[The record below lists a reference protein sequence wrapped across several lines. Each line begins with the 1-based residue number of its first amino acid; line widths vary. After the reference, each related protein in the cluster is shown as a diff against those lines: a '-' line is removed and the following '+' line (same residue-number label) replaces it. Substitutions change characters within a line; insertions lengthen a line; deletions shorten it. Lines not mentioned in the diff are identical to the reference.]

1 MFPNQ
6 MFDLIGGGVAPN
18 TPVAGHHNNNDSQNM
33 LWTVQVVDQP
43 TGLVRL
49 INVASGTFA
58 QAGVA
63 GAGVVGSPDIALM
76 TIQQRPNLGE
86 YWILAANGQACAL
99 VNGDDNTPVILED
112 QVNGNCQGWI
122 FCPV

>member
-33 LWTVQVVDQP
+33 LVSVDSDSKVSCSLSAQWTVQVVDQP

-63 GAGVVGSPDIALM
+63 VSNAGLPEGL
-76 TIQQRPNLGE
+76 
-86 YWILAANGQACAL
+86 
-99 VNGDDNTPVILED
+99 
-112 QVNGNCQGWI
+112 
-122 FCPV
+122 F

>member
-1 MFPNQ
+1 MPIPIPGTYRIRSLMFPNQ

-43 TGLVRL
+43 TGL
-49 INVASGTFA
+49 
-58 QAGVA
+58 

-112 QVNGNCQGWI
+112 QVDGNCQGWI